1 MRVSDGP
8 RGGELRTPGQQRHRR
23 GGSSAA
29 AAAARR
35 RSGAGLRPATSPDT
49 DRPGSRPYLRPHYD
63 PPPLPVVDGHLL
75 RSGVK
80 DSGYGAGLRW
90 ERAFLTLL
98 ILFRAIVVLG
108 AAVTGN
114 V

>member
-23 GGSSAA
+23 GGGGSS
-29 AAAARR
+29 AARR

-49 DRPGSRPYLRPHYD
+49 DRPGSRPYLRPQYD
-63 PPPLPVVDGHLL
+63 PPLPVVDGHLL
-75 RSGVK
+75 RSGVE